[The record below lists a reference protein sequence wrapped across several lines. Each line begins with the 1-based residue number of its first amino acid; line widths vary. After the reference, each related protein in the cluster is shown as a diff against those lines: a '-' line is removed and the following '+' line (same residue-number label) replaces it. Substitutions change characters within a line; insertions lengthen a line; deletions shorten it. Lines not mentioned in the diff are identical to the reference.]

1 MSNPCRIIIT
11 TCATPEQAH
20 TIAHALINKR
30 LIACATL
37 LPQAQSVY
45 RWEGKIAE
53 ESETVMLLK
62 STLERIPQLEKELL
76 ALHPY
81 RVPEFIV
88 LCPEQVGTLYSQWL
102 TAEVAPT
109 DSKSP

>member
-1 MSNPCRIIIT
+1 MSNPCRFIIT
-11 TCATPEQAH
+11 ACATPEQAH

-37 LPQAQSVY
+37 LPQAQSIY

-53 ESETVMLLK
+53 ESETVILLK
-62 STLERIPQLEKELL
+62 STLERIPQLEKELV

-81 RVPEFIV
+81 RVPEFVV
-88 LCPEQVGTLYSQWL
+88 LCPEHVGAVYSQWL
-102 TAEVAPT
+102 TSEVTAVE
-109 DSKSP
+109 SKSP